1 MFVYYFVDPDLRVG
15 IFLEKVGAAE
25 NGSVNFEIGDIC
37 TSGHLHLRL
46 KKISC
51 RACLLF
57 YCFLVF
63 IAFKI
68 SFKSSFELYFYLLIT
83 GFF

>member
-37 TSGHLHLRL
+37 TSAHLHLRL
-46 KKISC
+46 KKI
-51 RACLLF
+51 
-57 YCFLVF
+57 
-63 IAFKI
+63 
-68 SFKSSFELYFYLLIT
+68 
-83 GFF
+83 